1 MTAPQDFK
9 LTDGTVIDHMP
20 VGTAVRALE
29 LLGLP
34 REGPVTV
41 GINVPSSRSGHKD
54 IVRGEGMELERSELN
69 RLALLGPDMTV
80 SIVKNGEVAGKTQ
93 LEVPQR
99 LLGILTCS
107 NSTCI
112 THSEEMQTVFL
123 RVGDYPYRFKCAY
136 CERVRAAVDRPR
148 LSTP

>member
-1 MTAPQDFK
+1 MTAPRDFK
-9 LTDGTVIDHMP
+9 LTHGTVIDHMP
-20 VGTAVRALE
+20 VGTAIRALE

-41 GINVPSSRSGHKD
+41 GINVPSKRSGNKD
-54 IVRGEGMELERSELN
+54 IVRIEGMELEKSELN
-69 RLALLGPDMTV
+69 RLALLGPDLTV
-80 SIVKNGEVAGKTQ
+80 SIVKDGEVAGKTE

-112 THSEEMQTVFL
+112 THSEEIQTVFL
-123 RVGDYPYRFKCAY
+123 RIGDFPYRFKCGY
-136 CERVRAAVDRPR
+136 CERMRSVDG
-148 LSTP
+148 